1 MIYIISTALIIISV
15 VLFIRTNILSEQS
28 YIKNYKVEIYFVIL
42 TITVSS
48 ILFVSKLLM
57 QDYIIFICM
66 SIMPFVIIIFYKE
79 LLEISKQFLE
89 KLSSQNEN

>member
-1 MIYIISTALIIISV
+1 MIYIISIALVVISV
-15 VLFIRTNILSEQS
+15 VLFIRATILSEQS

-48 ILFVSKLLM
+48 IIFVSKLLI
-57 QDYIIFICM
+57 QNYITILSIC
-66 SIMPFVIIIFYKE
+66 IMPLVIIVFYKE